1 MKREIVFEK
10 EECGHTALTD
20 VISGERY
27 ILRSFRGRNERTGET
42 LFRLDRR
49 GVSYFLRQYGH
60 GESLYTVYD
69 IIVYD
74 DTGAL
79 DLFSAFD
86 DKPQGDSSL
95 WMMLPFCQSIAIDI
109 AGNGRT
115 YPSVEYLAIGDRVV
129 DIKAKNSQFPSV
141 SKIGKPER
149 HGVFFASLD
158 ACLFKRTPGT
168 QYYTLINVFGLQ
180 ITKKHPG
187 FQSYFMNHTKE
198 IADYALACSSIHLL
212 ADFNG
217 NPSIKLNKHSFDGCL
232 DAVYDKN
239 GMLTTDRTII
249 DVALGASSVEIGN
262 GKYMYINTALLG
274 DKVKRVIIDT
284 YLFPN
289 DEYNFAS
296 KTANLVSNFSDKAEF
311 VLNITNPLA
320 RVPQNVFMTMRKCS
334 FSKIVVSYDGYVMK
348 DDVVYT
354 KNKKTLVCAWNK
366 AGSVSVPEGV
376 RSIAT
381 AAFIKSPVSS
391 VSLPKSLREI
401 GSCAF
406 LETENLQS
414 ITLPEGLLRI
424 DDSAFEGSGI
434 REISIPKSCE
444 SIGQSALDC
453 ADLIKAYPGSKIS
466 ITSAFRARESED
478 IVVVENAK
486 TGRRYAFV
494 DGSILTGVFEGYRAW
509 DLWKLIDDSWRDRN
523 LDAFECEVSELY
535 SHVGREYLNLKIHL
549 AVFAF
554 INGYALEKAQTYAKS
569 HAFDFV
575 LRCLENGDE
584 KLAIEAI
591 KADGLL
597 TRPALKKLLPAASSA
612 GMVEAAAVISEL
624 LQPKAE
630 KTARAISL

>member
-10 EECGHTALTD
+10 EELGHAALTD
-20 VISGERY
+20 VISGEQY

-49 GVSYFLRQYGH
+49 GVSYFLKQGGG
-60 GESLYTVYD
+60 GEGLYTVYD
-69 IIVYD
+69 IIVYG

-95 WMMLPFCQSIAIDI
+95 WMMLPFYEKFAIDI

-115 YPSVEYLAIGDRVV
+115 YPSVEFLAIGDRVV
-129 DIKAKNSQFPSV
+129 DIKARNSQFPSV
-141 SKIGKPER
+141 SKIGKEAKP
-149 HGVFFASLD
+149 GVFFSSFD

-198 IADYALACSSIHLL
+198 IADYALADASIHLL
-212 ADFNG
+212 TDLNG

-239 GMLTTDRTII
+239 GMLTTDRTIL
-249 DVALGASSVEIGN
+249 DVAPGVSSVEIGN

-284 YLFPN
+284 YLFPS
-289 DEYNFAS
+289 DEGGFAS

-320 RVPQNVFMTMRKCS
+320 RVPQNVFMTLRKCI
-334 FSKIVVSYDGYVMK
+334 FDKIMTSYDGYVIK
-348 DDVVYT
+348 EGIVYT
-354 KNKKTLVCAWNK
+354 KDGKTLVCAWNA

-381 AAFIKSPVSS
+381 AAFIKSRVAS
-391 VSLPKSLREI
+391 VALPKSLREI
-401 GSCAF
+401 GTCAF
-406 LETENLQS
+406 LEAENLQS

-453 ADLIKAYPGSKIS
+453 ANVIRAYPGSKIS
-466 ITSAFRARESED
+466 ITSAFRVRESED
-478 IVVVENAK
+478 IVVIENAK
-486 TGRRYAFV
+486 TGKRYAFV
-494 DGSILTGVFEGYRAW
+494 DGSILTGAFEGYRAW
-509 DLWKLIDDSWRDRN
+509 DLWTLIDAAWRDKN
-523 LDAFECEVSELY
+523 LDAFECEVSDLY
-535 SHVGREYLNLKIHL
+535 SHVGREHLNLKVYL
-549 AVFAF
+549 AIFAF
-554 INGYALEKAQTYAKS
+554 INGYASEKTQTYAKN

-575 LRCLENGDE
+575 LRCIENGDE

-597 TRPALKKLLPAASSA
+597 TRLALKKLLPVASSA
-612 GMVEAAAVISEL
+612 GMVEAATVISEL

-630 KTARAISL
+630 KLAQAISL

>member
-10 EECGHTALTD
+10 EEWGHAALTD
-20 VISGERY
+20 VISGEQY

-49 GVSYFLRQYGH
+49 GASYFLRQYGH
-60 GESLYTVYD
+60 GEGLYTVYD
-69 IIVYD
+69 IIVYG

-115 YPSVEYLAIGDRVV
+115 YPSVEFLAIGDRVV
-129 DIKAKNSQFPSV
+129 DVKARNSQFPSV
-141 SKIGKPER
+141 SKIGKEAKP
-149 HGVFFASLD
+149 GVFFSSLD

-168 QYYTLINVFGLQ
+168 QYYTLTNLFGSQ

-187 FQSYFMNHTKE
+187 FQSYFINHTRE

-217 NPSIKLNKHSFDGCL
+217 NPSIKLNKHSLDGCL
-232 DAVYDKN
+232 DAVYDKS
-239 GMLTTDRTII
+239 GMLTTDRTIL
-249 DVALGASSVEIGN
+249 DVAPGVSSVEIGN

-274 DKVKRVIIDT
+274 DKVHRVIIDT
-284 YLFPN
+284 YLFPS
-289 DEYNFAS
+289 DEGGFVS

-320 RVPQNVFMTMRKCS
+320 RVPQNVFMTLRKCS
-334 FSKIVVSYDGYVMK
+334 FSKIIVSYDGYVMK
-348 DDVVYT
+348 DDIVYT
-354 KNKKTLVCAWNK
+354 KNKKTLVCAWNA

-381 AAFIKSPVSS
+381 AAFIKSRVSS

-401 GSCAF
+401 GACAF
-406 LETENLQS
+406 LEAENLQS
-414 ITLPEGLLRI
+414 ISLPEGLLRI
-424 DDSAFEGSGI
+424 EDSAFEGSGI

-444 SIGQSALDC
+444 DIGQSALDC
-453 ADLIKAYPGSKIS
+453 ANVIRAYPGSKIS
-466 ITSAFRARESED
+466 ITSAFRVRESED
-478 IVVVENAK
+478 IVVIENAE
-486 TGRRYAFV
+486 TNRRYAFV
-494 DGSILTGVFEGYRAW
+494 DGSILTGAFEGYRAW

-597 TRPALKKLLPAASSA
+597 TRPALKKLLPVASSA

-630 KTARAISL
+630 KPARAISL